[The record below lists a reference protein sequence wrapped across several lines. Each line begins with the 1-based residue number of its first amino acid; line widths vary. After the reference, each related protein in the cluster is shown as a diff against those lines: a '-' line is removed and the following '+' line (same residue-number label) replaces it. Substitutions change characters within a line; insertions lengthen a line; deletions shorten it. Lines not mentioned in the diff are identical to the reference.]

1 MVVEYTMIGV
11 MYALVFFT
19 LGYLVGSQ
27 KILND
32 ITKEVLKQRIQ
43 RRKR

>member
-1 MVVEYTMIGV
+1 MVVEVTLIGAV
-11 MYALVFFT
+11 YLMFGFT